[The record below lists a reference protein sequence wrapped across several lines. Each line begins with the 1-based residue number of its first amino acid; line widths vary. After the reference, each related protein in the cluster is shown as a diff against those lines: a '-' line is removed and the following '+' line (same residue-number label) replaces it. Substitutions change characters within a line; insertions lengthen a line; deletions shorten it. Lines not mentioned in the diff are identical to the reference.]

1 MRNWKNVSITDDN
14 GRMERR
20 EKILLLLLLLLLV
33 VVGARVKGW
42 RKSGN

>member
-20 EKILLLLLLLLLV
+20 EKRILLLLLLLV